1 MLVKTKG
8 IVFRAIKY
16 GDTSLICD
24 IYTLDLGLRSYIFSG
39 VRKSKTRMSAGLLQP
54 MTLLDVVVYNKENKD
69 LNRVKEF
76 KVLHPYQQL
85 PYDVRRSSVGLFLI
99 EVARKSIRE
108 ASSNP
113 ELFRFLIERFLLL
126 DQLETGLSHYHL
138 HAMVG
143 LTRYLGFQPGGTF
156 EAGKSVF
163 DLREGLFHET
173 IRLDPLYN
181 MDHEES
187 QALFQLLN
195 LPDESLTHFRMETD
209 LRNRLLHKLIKYYS
223 YHVERFGDLNSL
235 EVLRAVLH

>member
-54 MTLLDVVVYNKENKD
+54 MTLLDLVVYNRDGKD
-69 LNRVKEF
+69 LNRVKEL

-113 ELFRFLIERFLLL
+113 ELFRFLLERFLLL
-126 DQLETGLSHYHL
+126 DQLDTGLGHYHL
-138 HAMVG
+138 HAMIG
-143 LTRYLGFQPGGTF
+143 LTRYLGFQPGGDF
-156 EAGKSVF
+156 ELGKSIF

-173 IRLDPLYN
+173 VRLDPLYN
-181 MDHEES
+181 MDHDES
-187 QALFQLLN
+187 EALFQLMELE
-195 LPDESLTHFRMETD
+195 DESVSRFRMETT
-209 LRNRLLHKLIKYYS
+209 LRNRLLNKLIKYYS
-223 YHVERFGDLNSL
+223 YHVERFGELNSL
-235 EVLRAVLH
+235 DVLRTVMH